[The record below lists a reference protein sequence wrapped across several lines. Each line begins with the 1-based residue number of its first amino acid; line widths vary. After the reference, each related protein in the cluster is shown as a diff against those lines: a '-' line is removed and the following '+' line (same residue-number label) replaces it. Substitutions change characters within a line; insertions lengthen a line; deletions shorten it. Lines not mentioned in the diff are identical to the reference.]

1 MLKKVSKDV
10 KHAGGIVINSR
21 KVNGKDEV
29 IYNDGSEH
37 HVIIGSTGSG
47 KTTQLVVPSIIS
59 VADSGASMIL
69 FDPKGELYK
78 LMSPYLDAKGYTC
91 RLLDYTDP
99 SSGVCFN
106 QMQLINQYY
115 HDGLPDLYTAE
126 GYHLVQKYLHLMRPG
141 YEPYDDD
148 DFLHTITPTG
158 KRKNPMFDIKPF
170 NFSIDKEMSMQECMN
185 TLMGMMCSAEQDMD
199 AAHANRSDP
208 DDPASNNDYLYE
220 KQRQTMN
227 AINQIVNS
235 LVNVVVTGDPSL
247 MKEFF
252 SARIEELNALIES
265 MGDSKET
272 DLNKH
277 RVSVYE
283 DFLRQIEAEG
293 VTWDSLFFY
302 LHEQENW
309 HYAKYKDMDEAAMQ
323 NATVIAGMIID
334 SADTGHAKG
343 EAIWSDGPKSLLTAL
358 ILLTAREG
366 LHVEASHLG
375 SIYMQLSTM
384 MTPIDTTGITPLDV
398 IVENFLDD
406 DSIKLSEAAMRTAP
420 DKTKSSIIV
429 SAISPMK
436 TFSTS
441 TVISQSSKTD
451 FKLDECQEKPCAYFL
466 NIPGADAASP
476 YAVLGTLFVEQMYTV
491 LSTYCQY
498 SQDLSLKIPVYY
510 ILDEFANNPRVP
522 NFDSKI
528 SLARSKKIRF
538 DIVIQ
543 SIAQL
548 KKVYKDEENT
558 ILENSNLI
566 YLLTNSSETADFIS
580 KRLGKKTI
588 QISNTSES
596 RSATDKSSKTSTS
609 ESTQRIG
616 RELMTSEEIMNIQPK
631 HGIFIKP
638 REHPCQVTFV
648 PDYEMAV
655 WPEIQRS
662 QLFEIHQPRPRTKV
676 SYFCPT
682 DYKRLTLAYIMFYHH
697 AIFDEAFK
705 TALSDHNTA
714 DNTPPA
720 PEPSPMGAGRSW
732 GGGY

>member
-1 MLKKVSKDV
+1 MLKKVSKEV
-10 KHAGGIVINSR
+10 PKAGGIVINSR
-21 KVNGKDEV
+21 KVNGRDEV

-47 KTTQLVVPSIIS
+47 KTTQIVVPSVIS
-59 VADSGASMIL
+59 IADSGASMIL

-78 LMSPYLDAKGYTC
+78 LMSPYLEARGYTC

-115 HDGLPDLYTAE
+115 HDGLPDLYMAE

-148 DFLHTITPTG
+148 DFLHDVTPTG
-158 KRKNPMFDIKPF
+158 KRKNPLFDSKIF
-170 NFSIDKEMSMQECMN
+170 NFAIDKEMPMQECMN
-185 TLMGMMCSAEQDMD
+185 SLMGMMASAEAEIDSM
-199 AAHANRSDP
+199 HADRTNA
-208 DDPASNNDYLYE
+208 DDPYTNNDYLYE
-220 KQRQTMN
+220 KQRQTMT
-227 AINQIVNS
+227 AISHIVNS
-235 LVNVVVTGDPSL
+235 LIAMVAANDPSL

-252 SARIEELNALIES
+252 SARIEEMNALISS
-265 MGDSKET
+265 MGESKET

-277 RVSVYE
+277 RVSVYRE
-283 DFLRQIEAEG
+283 FLSQLETEG

-302 LHEQENW
+302 LKEKENW
-309 HYAKYKDMDEAAMQ
+309 HYAKFKDQDEAAMQ

-334 SADTGHAKG
+334 SADTGHARG

-366 LHVEASHLG
+366 LHVEESHLG

-384 MTPIDTTGITPLDV
+384 MTPIDTTGITALDV

-510 ILDEFANNPRVP
+510 VLDEFANNPKVP
-522 NFDSKI
+522 NFDSKV

-538 DIVIQ
+538 DVVIQ

-548 KKVYKDEENT
+548 KKTYQGEENT

-596 RSATDKSSKTSTS
+596 RSATDKTSKTSTS

-638 REHPCQVTFV
+638 REHPCMVTFV

-655 WPEIQRS
+655 WPEIQKS
-662 QLFEIHQPRPRTKV
+662 QLYEIHQPRPRTQV
-676 SYFCPT
+676 QYFCPT
-682 DYKRLTLAYIMFYHH
+682 DYKRLTLAYILFYHH
-697 AIFDEAFK
+697 ELFDSAFK
-705 TALSDHNTA
+705 AVLGSRNTA
-714 DNTPPA
+714 AQPEPQPAQPA
-720 PEPSPMGAGRSW
+720 PSPWQRQ
-732 GGGY
+732 Y

>member
-47 KTTQLVVPSIIS
+47 KTTQIVVPSVIS
-59 VADSGASMIL
+59 IADSGASMIL

-78 LMSPYLDAKGYTC
+78 LMSPYLEARGYTC

-115 HDGLPDLYTAE
+115 HDGLPDLYMAE

-148 DFLHTITPTG
+148 DFLHDVTPTG
-158 KRKNPMFDIKPF
+158 KRKNPLFDSKIF
-170 NFSIDKEMSMQECMN
+170 NFAIDKEMPMQECMN
-185 TLMGMMCSAEQDMD
+185 SLMGMMASAEAEIDSM
-199 AAHANRSDP
+199 HADRTNA
-208 DDPASNNDYLYE
+208 DDPYTNNDYLYE
-220 KQRQTMN
+220 KQRQTMT
-227 AINQIVNS
+227 AISHIVNS
-235 LVNVVVTGDPSL
+235 LIAMVAANDPSP

-252 SARIEELNALIES
+252 SARIEEMNALISS
-265 MGDSKET
+265 MGESKET

-277 RVSVYE
+277 RVSVYRE
-283 DFLRQIEAEG
+283 FLSQLETEG
-293 VTWDSLFFY
+293 ITWDSLFFY
-302 LHEQENW
+302 LKEKENW
-309 HYAKYKDMDEAAMQ
+309 HYAKFTDQDEAAMQ

-334 SADTGHAKG
+334 SADTGHARG

-366 LHVEASHLG
+366 LHVEESHLG

-384 MTPIDTTGITPLDV
+384 MTPIDTTGITALDV

-510 ILDEFANNPRVP
+510 VLDEFANNPKVP
-522 NFDSKI
+522 NFDSKV

-538 DIVIQ
+538 DVVIQ

-548 KKVYKDEENT
+548 KKVYQGEENT

-596 RSATDKSSKTSTS
+596 RSATDKTSKTSTS

-638 REHPCQVTFV
+638 REHPCMVTFV

-655 WPEIQRS
+655 WPEIQKS
-662 QLFEIHQPRPRTKV
+662 QLYEIHQPRPRTQV
-676 SYFCPT
+676 QYFCPT
-682 DYKRLTLAYIMFYHH
+682 DYKRLTLAYILFYHH
-697 AIFDEAFK
+697 ELFDSAFK
-705 TALSDHNTA
+705 AVLGSRNTA
-714 DNTPPA
+714 AQPEPQPAQPA
-720 PEPSPMGAGRSW
+720 PSPWQRQ
-732 GGGY
+732 Y